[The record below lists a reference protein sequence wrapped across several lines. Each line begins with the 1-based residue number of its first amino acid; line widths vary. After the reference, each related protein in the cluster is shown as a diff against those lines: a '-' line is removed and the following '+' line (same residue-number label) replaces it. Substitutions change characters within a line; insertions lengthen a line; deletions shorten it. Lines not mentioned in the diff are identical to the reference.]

1 MIFQR
6 SEIRRKL
13 EKIQQDQLRSLNTS
27 SGSLI
32 PSDLVLFFN
41 NSMSTRYF
49 KRAGFLEIFYFSS
62 ECQNFRKIHKLS
74 IDAADIIATYRR

>member
-32 PSDLVLFFN
+32 PSDHIFLIIL
-41 NSMSTRYF
+41 STRYF
-49 KRAGFLEIFYFSS
+49 KRAGIWKFSTFLPSVRISGKFT
-62 ECQNFRKIHKLS
+62 NFP
-74 IDAADIIATYRR
+74 